1 MSKIHSMTRFLGRA
15 CAVLLGVMTLMGAGN
30 ALLRYLGSYIGKTLT
45 SNAFLE
51 GQWFLF
57 GAVFLL
63 SAGYVLQSD
72 SHVRVDVFYGRLS
85 PLSKR
90 KINVLGTIFFLIP
103 FCIFGV
109 WSSLHNTLVSIQ
121 QLEMSRDAGG
131 LPQYPVKMLIPLS
144 FVFLLLQGIASTW
157 WPEKEPF
164 SPAKEGRGD

>member
-1 MSKIHSMTRFLGRA
+1 MTKIHAMTHFLGRV

-63 SAGYVLQSD
+63 GAGYVFQSD
-72 SHVRVDVFYGRLS
+72 THVRVDVFYGRLS
-85 PLSKR
+85 PSSKR

-109 WSSLHNTLVSIQ
+109 WSSWDYTLVSIR

-144 FVFLLLQGIASTW
+144 FALLLLQGIASTW
-157 WPEKEPF
+157 WPEKESI
-164 SPAKEGRGD
+164 SPTMEGAGD